1 MTPEANKAI
10 ALTTGRGFQFNSLL
24 GGLQGVDECQTNHRI
39 DRSPARPLHTR
50 L

>member
-1 MTPEANKAI
+1 MTPEANTRPSH
-10 ALTTGRGFQFNSLL
+10 LRLVEVFNSLL